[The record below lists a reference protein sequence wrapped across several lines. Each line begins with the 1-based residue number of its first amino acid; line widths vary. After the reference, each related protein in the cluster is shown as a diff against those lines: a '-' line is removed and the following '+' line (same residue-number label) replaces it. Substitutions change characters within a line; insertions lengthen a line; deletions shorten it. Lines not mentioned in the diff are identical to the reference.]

1 MCEST
6 VSVRIGILFTDGQ
19 PRKFMPLYQHEI
31 AADGAAF
38 EAELEMVRR
47 EMIRPP
53 NESFISLFAEL
64 DALVATGSRQSLQSL
79 QKIEPAAQRRAA
91 LLRMGSIAA
100 SMTQVRL
107 YAAIAAQ
114 PSVQTICEIG
124 FNAGHSTAVWLSS
137 NKHATVESFDLYK
150 TRASH
155 AALHLLQQRFPG
167 RLTAHRGDS
176 LSTVARARLP
186 RRCDLVHV
194 DGRHSFRHVVADAL
208 NMIPLAAP
216 TAIFLFDDQCRASSC
231 DAGSTVAGEPTLATC
246 ELENA
251 RFLQVKATNGR
262 LIDLGWPLMAF
273 TPSLSLS

>member
-1 MCEST
+1 MKTPKIHVNSQ
-6 VSVRIGILFTDGQ
+6 FT
-19 PRKFMPLYQHEI
+19 REFMPLYQHEI

-124 FNAGHSTAVWLSS
+124 FNAGHSTAVWLSANRWS
-137 NKHATVESFDLYK
+137 TVESFDLYK

-194 DGRHSFRHVVADAL
+194 DGRHSFLHVMADAL

-216 TAIFLFDDQCRASSC
+216 TAIFLVDDQCRASSC

-246 ELENA
+246 ELEKA
-251 RFLQVKATNGR
+251 RFLQVLA
-262 LIDLGWPLMAF
+262 IDGPPMAV
-273 TPSLSLS
+273 